1 MNLRVVKE
9 FYYLMDREK
18 KNLVTEMSQVKG
30 LMPLLMKPRNKQRWS
45 DQDKLELKLHLQRL
59 SRMSPYLVVV
69 VAAPSFRRYHDHPT
83 IKRFVS
89 GVTAAATGAIAGAA
103 VLLGRRAL
111 VDPWTV
117 GIAIATTLVMWRWRV
132 SELWLIAC
140 AGVLGLCLR

>member
-69 VAAPSFRRYHDHPT
+69 VAPGGFFMLPVIAWWLDRR
-83 IKRFVS
+83 R
-89 GVTAAATGAIAGAA
+89 
-103 VLLGRRAL
+103 GRRPGGPQSANP
-111 VDPWTV
+111 VN
-117 GIAIATTLVMWRWRV
+117 
-132 SELWLIAC
+132 
-140 AGVLGLCLR
+140 